1 MPRLRIPALSVA
13 LVLFPIIGRELACA
27 QSTPATAGLV
37 AREIAVL
44 ELAGGGTP
52 LTAAERQQAA
62 EAVASAM
69 RGNPQVLLGNYAALA
84 EPLQRAAHDRAYAA
98 SFQKL
103 LRYTAEENKPVP
115 RGLELAA
122 AIERRIVCAHDRT
135 VVFDPA
141 RHHIIT
147 EAGLRDFRTAA
158 AWLAREW
165 NLPAPTQ
172 DFTAHVRNWFRTSY
186 LTADNDLALVLAT
199 QGESFPSV
207 APALARVDPKRVAAV
222 AQQVRQQL
230 QAAGPTSRDLGLAES
245 IAVLGAAAAR
255 KAAMEARFAGIDNDP
270 NLSQDWKDIVK
281 YWESGGENA
290 WAKAFMFTCLV
301 PFL

>member
-1 MPRLRIPALSVA
+1 MVA
-13 LVLFPIIGRELACA
+13 LFPIVGPLLTCA
-27 QSTPATAGLV
+27 QGTPTSSALV

-52 LTAAERQQAA
+52 LTTAERQQAA

-69 RGNPQVLLGNYAALA
+69 RGNPQVLLRNYAALA

-98 SFQKL
+98 GFQKL

-115 RGLELAA
+115 RGLEQAA
-122 AIERRIVCAHDRT
+122 AIERRIVFAHDRT

-141 RHHIIT
+141 RQHIIT
-147 EAGLRDFRTAA
+147 EAGLRDFCTAA

-165 NLPAPTQ
+165 NLPAPTP
-172 DFTAHVRNWFRTSY
+172 DFTAHLRNWFRTSY
-186 LTADNDLALVLAT
+186 LTADKDLALVLAT
-199 QGESFPSV
+199 QGESFPFV
-207 APALARVDPKRVAAV
+207 APALARVDPKRLAAV

-230 QAAGPTSRDLGLAES
+230 QAAGPTLRDLGLAES
-245 IAVLGAAAAR
+245 VAVLGAAAAR
-255 KAAMEARFAGIDNDP
+255 KAAAEARFAGIDNDP
-270 NLSQDWKDIVK
+270 NLSRDWKDIVK
-281 YWESGGENA
+281 YWESGEANA
-290 WAKAFMFTCLV
+290 WAQAYMFISLV